1 MNLVEAHAGGG
12 HWEAVYAWSPVL
24 LSAHAAQA
32 REGGETPDSFHG
44 WNVHIPPSLGRRGIR
59 GSNAIKYLDLT
70 NPILKL
76 KPHPHPFFTVLKD
89 WGGEE
94 GLPSR
99 SAFPPGY
106 SSVLQAATFSFFALQ
121 VLLMAE
127 GLQSAHLFI
136 IFLHGWGWFF
146 FSCFFNTLYQPM
158 NNVIKIDQL
167 YSTCILFTCVCETD
181 LCWYWQLQVIHL
193 KCTVYLST
201 KGQLS
206 GFCFFTVLTTTTVNI
221 LVSASFLQVF
231 L

>member
-44 WNVHIPPSLGRRGIR
+44 WNVHIPPSLGRRGIQ
-59 GSNAIKYLDLT
+59 GSIVIKYLDLT

-76 KPHPHPFFTVLKD
+76 RPHPHPFFTVLKD

-146 FSCFFNTLYQPM
+146 FPVFL
-158 NNVIKIDQL
+158 IL
-167 YSTCILFTCVCETD
+167 CISP
-181 LCWYWQLQVIHL
+181 WIMWL
-193 KCTVYLST
+193 K
-201 KGQLS
+201 
-206 GFCFFTVLTTTTVNI
+206 LTNCIPRVSFS
-221 LVSASFLQVF
+221 LVSVRLIYVDTDSSRSFILNAPCIY
-231 L
+231 LLRDS